1 MSKTTASTD
10 STSTKGTKKGALP
23 ISQIR
28 NGGKK
33 VLMFLGIVAVIAL
46 MFVPIVGKAIG
57 AKLGA
62 LYLFGDNG
70 KKSGRTGGNVY
81 QRNGRV
87 REFKVPALVR
97 NTYTSFVRSVFATYS
112 SAFRA
117 LHPEQ
122 IIEWNNYKGYS
133 SDRFGRMVEIKGKQA
148 FIRLNGNLANS
159 TQSPIN
165 DPPVSGI
172 PPLATLLAPPTIK
185 VSGSVFDLP
194 FTPNPTGVF
203 TEIFATASLSAGVS
217 RPANSKFRMIT
228 VIDTSGVS
236 PADLWAAYVAKFGV
250 PTVGANIFVRA
261 KVIGDSTGLASAI
274 TAEYSVANP

>member
-33 VLMFLGIVAVIAL
+33 VLAVLGVIAFIAL
-46 MFVPIVGKAIG
+46 MFVPMLGKAIG
-57 AKLGA
+57 VKLGA

-117 LHPEQ
+117 LTPEQ
-122 IIEWNNYKGYS
+122 ILEWNSYVGTS
-133 SDRFGRMVEIKGKQA
+133 SDRFGRMIEVKGKQA

-159 TQSPIN
+159 NQSSIT

-172 PPLATLLAPPTIK
+172 PPLATLLAPPTIA
-185 VSGSVFDLP
+185 VGAAQFDLP
-194 FTPNPTGVF
+194 YTVNPTGAF
-203 TEIFATASLSAGVS
+203 TEIFATACLSAGVS
-217 RPANSKFRMIT
+217 RPASSKFRMIT
-228 VIDTSGVS
+228 VVDTTVAS
-236 PADLWAAYVAKFGV
+236 PADLYAAYVAKFGIPV
-250 PTVGANIFVRA
+250 AGSNIFVRA
-261 KVIGDSTGLASAI
+261 KVIGDSSGLASAI
-274 TAEYSVANP
+274 TAEYSTVIP